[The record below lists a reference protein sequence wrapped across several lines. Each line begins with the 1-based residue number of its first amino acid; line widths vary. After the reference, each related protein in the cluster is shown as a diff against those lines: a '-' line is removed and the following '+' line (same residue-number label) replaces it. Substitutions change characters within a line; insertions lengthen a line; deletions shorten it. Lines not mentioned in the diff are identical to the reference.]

1 LVYFWQFI
9 FLEQGPKMKTN
20 NKITVLLIEDDSSFR
35 QIYLDMFKSEGYN
48 VLVAENGEIGLDL
61 AKEKKP
67 DLIILDL
74 VLPGLQGFD
83 VLKRIRSDADT
94 RNIPVLVAT
103 VLGTYT
109 DVKKGLELGATDYM
123 VKGFFGPRE
132 ILVKIQSILAQANVR
147 KGGKVKS
154 YKVSIMRG
162 EADAAELELYLGQT
176 KPFTCPRCNET
187 LLLHMIPDYLRTDTH
202 WFLAHFI
209 CPKCQKPL

>member
-1 LVYFWQFI
+1 
-9 FLEQGPKMKTN
+9 MKSN
-20 NKITVLLIEDDSSFR
+20 DKITVLMIEDDSSFR
-35 QIYLDMFKSEGYN
+35 QIYLDMFKSEGYK

-61 AKEKKP
+61 AKANKP

-83 VLKRIRSDADT
+83 VLKRIRSDAETKD
-94 RNIPVLVAT
+94 ILVLVTT
-103 VLGTYT
+103 VLGAYT

-132 ILVKIQSILAQANVR
+132 ILVKIHSILTQANVR

-162 EADAAELELYLGQT
+162 EADAAELELYLGRR
-176 KPFTCPRCNET
+176 KSLTCPWCNEP
-187 LLLHMIPDYLRTDTH
+187 LLLDMIPDYLRTDTH
-202 WFLAHFI
+202 WFQAHFM
-209 CPKCQKPL
+209 CPKCQKSL